1 MISHSD
7 YWKNWAENF
16 FGHDLR
22 IQRGI
27 QHDRWLDE
35 PVKNKNKN
43 KKSKKEH
50 IRRTD
55 QRKRV
60 KDGIKACVFFLLGVL
75 QCWD

>member
-35 PVKNKNKN
+35 PVKNK
-43 KKSKKEH
+43 KK
-50 IRRTD
+50 
-55 QRKRV
+55 
-60 KDGIKACVFFLLGVL
+60 
-75 QCWD
+75 